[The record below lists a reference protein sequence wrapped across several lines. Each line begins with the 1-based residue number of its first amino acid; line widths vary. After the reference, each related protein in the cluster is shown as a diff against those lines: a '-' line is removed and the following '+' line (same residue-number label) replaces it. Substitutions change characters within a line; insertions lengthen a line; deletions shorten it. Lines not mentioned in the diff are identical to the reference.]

1 MKIHFVGIGGIGMS
15 GLAAMCY
22 HLGYEVTGSDRGA
35 DKSENQRI
43 LGALRNQGIV
53 IYPQDGSFVKDG
65 LPEKIVYS
73 TAIENDNPD
82 FLAAPNVERVHRAAF
97 LEQMIKETKVANS
110 IAVTGSCGKS
120 TVSSY
125 LAEALLSLGEKP
137 YCITGALANNFATPS
152 LAGNFYPGDGK
163 FLVFE
168 ADESDKSLLS
178 YSPDYALIL
187 NIGCD
192 HYDKE
197 ELARVFGSFLQQVKK
212 GAVLSSDVYNQVK
225 DFIPKSLPVA
235 VFGEEDNLA
244 YKLVSYQLPK
254 ATFNVGSVT
263 LPQSGKHTAL
273 NALAIYAMLE
283 MLGFEKAA
291 SLKAIEHFGGIWRRN
306 DYAGK
311 TASGALVYDDY
322 AHNPEKII
330 SCLSSMKELI
340 TGRVIAIFQPH
351 GYGPWGFMEEELG
364 KVLDEFLSKDD
375 VFIVMEPYYAGGTSS
390 FKPSAKE
397 VVEKWQQ
404 LYKNKERFRLG
415 TSRDEVASFVKEN
428 ATSNDIVVVM
438 GARDNSLSTYAK
450 SLTNN

>member
-15 GLAAMCY
+15 GLAAMCCN
-22 HLGYEVTGSDRGA
+22 LGYEVTGSDRGA
-35 DKSENQRI
+35 DKAENQRI

-73 TAIENDNPD
+73 TAIEDDNPD
-82 FLAAPNVERVHRAAF
+82 FLAAPDVERVHRAAF
-97 LEQMIKETKVANS
+97 LEQMIKETNVENS

-212 GAVLSSDVYNQVK
+212 GAILSSDVYNQVK

-235 VFGEEDNLA
+235 VFGEEDKLN
-244 YKLVSYQLPK
+244 YRLVSYELPT

-273 NALAIYAMLE
+273 NALAIFAMLE
-283 MLGFEKAA
+283 MLKFDKIS
-291 SLKAIEHFGGIWRRN
+291 SLKAIENFGGIWRRN

-330 SCLSSMKELI
+330 SCLSGMKELI

-364 KVLDEFLSKDD
+364 KALDEFLSEKD
-375 VFIVMEPYYAGGTSS
+375 VFVVMEPYYAGGTSS

-397 VVEKWQQ
+397 VVDKWQS
-404 LYKNKERFRLG
+404 LYKNKERFMLG
-415 TSRDEVASFVKEN
+415 SSRDVVAKFVKN
-428 ATSNDIVVVM
+428 YATANDIVVIM